1 MCSDLTAHE
10 AMTEEM
16 DRIRTEND
24 FLKKHVHVD
33 VLEQLTAEKRKCKT
47 LEERLV
53 ILTGKLAQAMQG
65 IPSSDYSN

>member
-1 MCSDLTAHE
+1 MGSALTAHE

-16 DRIRTEND
+16 DRIRKECES
-24 FLKKHVHVD
+24 LKLLVNGD
-33 VLEQLTAEKRKCKT
+33 ALERLTAEKRKCKT

-53 ILTGKLAQAMQG
+53 IMKGQLAQAMQG